1 VVNTIPLKLA
11 LLSYN
16 RLLIYSIE
24 NEFFLIN
31 NISLIDEFDEAN
43 AYVKETFG
51 PSVDLVRV
59 HLISTNN
66 D

>member
-1 VVNTIPLKLA
+1 
-11 LLSYN
+11 
-16 RLLIYSIE
+16 LLIYSIE